1 VVREILP
8 VRMRWLL
15 SFAVAVA
22 SPGCSL
28 VPRAGMDEC
37 QRLSQALRTDNARLK
52 DQVLALQSQNR
63 DFVERAIDD
72 SRRLAIQDETI
83 ERLEQSVQAYQT
95 DRSDLESAYQKL
107 ISSLDGIK
115 STSDDWPAPV
125 RTGQKLDADNPPR
138 LSSRRSKTGSNGS
151 DEQPAP

>member
-1 VVREILP
+1 MDRAILP

-15 SFAVAVA
+15 GFAVAVA

-28 VPRAGMDEC
+28 VPRASIDEC
-37 QRLSQALRTDNARLK
+37 QRISQALRTDNARLK
-52 DQVLALQSQNR
+52 DQVLALRSQNR
-63 DFVERAIDD
+63 DYAERAVDD

-95 DRSDLESAYQKL
+95 DRSDLESAYQQL

-115 STSDDWPAPV
+115 SASDDSPAPA
-125 RTGQKLDADNPPR
+125 RTGRKLDAANPPR
-138 LSSRRSKTGSNGS
+138 VIASHEDGFQW
-151 DEQPAP
+151 E